1 MQTVTELKTEDVN
14 ALHAS
19 FTVVFITQQI
29 VVVHPGSGSSVREW
43 QLVLGKA
50 QNDWNQLSEA
60 RSRQPVLSPQRQ
72 LMVLPLGSFVQL
84 EEISVTFRSAH
95 TKRTNVSTTTSSLNA
110 TPKARLESSLGHV
123 LPPQGTV

>member
-50 QNDWNQLSEA
+50 FRTFVGRLRIRLIVD
-60 RSRQPVLSPQRQ
+60 SRLVPN
-72 LMVLPLGSFVQL
+72 G
-84 EEISVTFRSAH
+84 
-95 TKRTNVSTTTSSLNA
+95 
-110 TPKARLESSLGHV
+110 
-123 LPPQGTV
+123 